1 MLIKFN
7 GIEYPLATTLRVAYK
22 IQGQHNHKAYSK
34 IFSEVGDMS
43 LEDQIGM
50 LYAAFQ
56 IANPET
62 KVLQQSFLDNYL
74 DNYNL
79 KFLMD
84 QIKELIQGI
93 MGTEQG
99 YDCACGAN
107 VTTKF
112 CPECGAKNPEYVEPQ
127 ETESQGN

>member
-56 IANPET
+56 IANPEI

-99 YDCACGAN
+99 YDCTCGAN

>member
-1 MLIKFN
+1 MTIKFN
-7 GIEYPLATTLRVAYK
+7 GTECPLATTLRVAYK

-62 KVLQQSFLDNYL
+62 KVLQQAFLDNYL

-99 YDCACGAN
+99 YACTCGEN

>member
-93 MGTEQG
+93 MGAEQG
-99 YDCACGAN
+99 YDCTCGAN

-127 ETESQGN
+127 DTESQGN